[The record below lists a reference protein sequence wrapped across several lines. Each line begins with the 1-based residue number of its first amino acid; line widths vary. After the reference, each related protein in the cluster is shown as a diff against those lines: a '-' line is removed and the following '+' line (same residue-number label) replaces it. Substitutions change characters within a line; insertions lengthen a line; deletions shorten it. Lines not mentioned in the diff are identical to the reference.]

1 VGVTMQS
8 GRTMPGVRNLG
19 FRMDDTRT
27 ELKEGEPG
35 VNRSWLGTDAERHR
49 TKSPAAAQDGA
60 GA

>member
-1 VGVTMQS
+1 
-8 GRTMPGVRNLG
+8 MPGVRNLG

-49 TKSPAAAQDGA
+49 RKPPAVAEDGA